1 MRAPSCLV
9 AGAGFIY
16 RRVIVKTNFV
26 VNAEARTLQ
35 GTGASRRL
43 RRTGKVP
50 AIIYG
55 GKDAA
60 EAVSLDHNELWNHLK
75 TEAFYSH
82 ILTLK
87 LDGKDQQVVL
97 KDMSRHPVKDTILHL
112 DLQRVLADVLLR
124 MHVPLHFTGAEIAP
138 GVKVAGGIVE
148 HHLNQV
154 EVECLPKNLPEFIE
168 VDLSALELNDTV
180 HLSHLKLGAGVE
192 LVQLKHDNDQS
203 VVAIHLPRAAAAVEE
218 TTAAPVAADVPA
230 ANQKAPVAAAAAPA
244 KKDAKKK

>member
-1 MRAPSCLV
+1 MR
-9 AGAGFIY
+9 
-16 RRVIVKTNFV
+16 TNFV

-60 EAVSLDHNELWNHLK
+60 LAVSLDHNELWNHLK

-124 MHVPLHFTGAEIAP
+124 MHVPLHFIGAEIAP

-154 EVECLPKNLPEFIE
+154 EVECLPKDLPEFIE
-168 VDLSALELNDTV
+168 VDMSKLELNDTV

-203 VVAIHLPRAAAAVEE
+203 VAAIHLPRAAAAVEE
-218 TTAAPVAADVPA
+218 TAAPVTAEVPA
-230 ANQKAPVAAAAAPA
+230 ANQKAPAAAAAAAPA

>member
-9 AGAGFIY
+9 AGAGFIHW
-16 RRVIVKTNFV
+16 RFIVKTNFV
-26 VNAEARTLQ
+26 VNAETRTLQ

-60 EAVSLDHNELWNHLK
+60 QPVSLDHNELWNHLK

-138 GVKVAGGIVE
+138 GVKVGGGIVE

-154 EVECLPKNLPEFIE
+154 EVECLPKDLPEFIE
-168 VDLSALELNDTV
+168 VDLSKLELNDTV

-203 VVAIHLPRAAAAVEE
+203 VVAIHLPRAAAVEE
-218 TTAAPVAADVPA
+218 PTAAPVAAEVPA
-230 ANQKAPVAAAAAPA
+230 ANQKAPATPAAAPA
-244 KKDAKKK
+244 KDAKKK

>member
-1 MRAPSCLV
+1 M
-9 AGAGFIY
+9 
-16 RRVIVKTNFV
+16 KTNFV
-26 VNAEARTLQ
+26 VNAEARAAQ

-60 EAVSLDHNELWNHLK
+60 QAVTLDHNELWNHLK

-112 DLQRVLADVLLR
+112 DLQRVLADVALR
-124 MHVPLHFTGAEIAP
+124 MHVPLHFLNAEIAP
-138 GVKVAGGIVE
+138 GVKVGGGIVE

-154 EVECLPKNLPEFIE
+154 EVECLPKDLPEYIE
-168 VDLSALELNDTV
+168 VDLANLEVNEAI
-180 HLSHLKLGAGVE
+180 HLSQLKLGAGVA

-203 VVAIHLPRAAAAVEE
+203 VCAIHLPRAAVEE
-218 TTAAPVAADVPA
+218 VVTEAPVAAEVPA
-230 ANQKAPVAAAAAPA
+230 ANQKAPAAPAAAPA
-244 KKDAKKK
+244 KDAKKK

>member
-60 EAVSLDHNELWNHLK
+60 QAVSLDHNELWNHLK

-87 LDGKDQQVVL
+87 LDGADQQVVL
-97 KDMSRHPVKDTILHL
+97 KDMMRHPVKDTIMHL

-180 HLSHLKLGAGVE
+180 HLSQLKLSAGVE

-203 VVAIHLPRAAAAVEE
+203 VVVIHLPRAAAVEE
-218 TTAAPVAADVPA
+218 VVAAPVAADVPA

>member
-1 MRAPSCLV
+1 M
-9 AGAGFIY
+9 
-16 RRVIVKTNFV
+16 KTNFV
-26 VNAEARTLQ
+26 VNAEARAAQ

-43 RRTGKVP
+43 RRAGKVP

-60 EAVSLDHNELWNHLK
+60 LAVTLDHNELWNHLK

-97 KDMSRHPVKDTILHL
+97 KDMSRHPVSDNILHL
-112 DLQRVLADVLLR
+112 DLQRVLADVALR
-124 MHVPLHFTGAEIAP
+124 MHVPLHFLNAEIAP
-138 GVKVAGGIVE
+138 GVKVGGGVVE

-154 EVECLPKNLPEFIE
+154 EVECLPKDLPEYIE
-168 VDLSALELNDTV
+168 VDLAKLEVNEAI
-180 HLSHLKLGAGVE
+180 HLSQLKLGAGVT

-203 VVAIHLPRAAAAVEE
+203 VAVIHLPRAAVEE
-218 TTAAPVAADVPA
+218 VPTEAPAVAAEVPA
-230 ANQKAPVAAAAAPA
+230 ANQKAPAAPAAAAPA
-244 KKDAKKK
+244 KDAKKK

>member
-1 MRAPSCLV
+1 MR
-9 AGAGFIY
+9 
-16 RRVIVKTNFV
+16 TNFI

-60 EAVSLDHNELWNHLK
+60 QAVTLDHNELWNHLK

-87 LDGKDQQVVL
+87 LNGADQQVVL

-112 DLQRVLADVLLR
+112 DLQRVLADVALR

-154 EVECLPKNLPEFIE
+154 EVECLPKDLPEFIE
-168 VDLSALELNDTV
+168 VDLSKMELNETV
-180 HLSHLKLGAGVE
+180 HLSQLKLSAGVE

-203 VVAIHLPRAAAAVEE
+203 VVAIHLPRAVAVEE
-218 TTAAPVAADVPA
+218 PAAAPVAAEVPA
-230 ANQKAPVAAAAAPA
+230 ANQKAPAAAAAAPA
-244 KKDAKKK
+244 KDAKKK

>member
-16 RRVIVKTNFV
+16 RRFIVKTNFV
-26 VNAEARTLQ
+26 VNAEARKAQ

-43 RRTGKVP
+43 RHAGKVP
-50 AIIYG
+50 AILYG

-60 EAVSLDHNELWNHLK
+60 EAITLDHNELWNHLK

-97 KDMSRHPVKDTILHL
+97 KDMMRHPVKDTIMHL

-124 MHVPLHFTGAEIAP
+124 MHVPLHFLNAEIAP
-138 GVKVAGGIVE
+138 GVKTGGGIVE

-154 EVECLPKNLPEFIE
+154 EVECLPKDLPEYIE
-168 VDLSALELNDTV
+168 VDLANLELNEAI
-180 HLSHLKLGAGVE
+180 HLSQLKLGAGVS

-203 VVAIHLPRAAAAVEE
+203 VAVIHLPRAAVEE
-218 TTAAPVAADVPA
+218 VPTEAPVAAEVPA
-230 ANQKAPVAAAAAPA
+230 ANQKAPATPAAAAPA
-244 KKDAKKK
+244 KDAKKK